1 MSEPLAD
8 SAAPVAI
15 TGDRWN
21 PILVRVVRQELRS
34 KAFISIFILLLTG
47 ATVTAMVVAALS
59 RDSGVNNEI
68 GPGFFGVIAFAWVFA
83 LGVAQPL
90 ACFRAI
96 ANERN
101 DDTWDLVELTGMRP
115 LGVVLGLLWAS
126 LVQTMLYTA
135 ALAPFMVMAYLLRG
149 IDVFAV
155 VFTLILV
162 PLTSIAACSLA
173 VFTAALSAHKAVRA
187 TLGGLLGLGLVI
199 SWLVTSPMWFNL
211 YFLGQILEELRT
223 FSSEAW
229 MAVAGFFN
237 GWLAGVV
244 LLLVLAGTL
253 LSHRARDRSFAP
265 RALWWCLWANA
276 WIWVAVVLTAV
287 PSIDASDVAE
297 VIIVMAVLTAIHA
310 QILGFFAVSEDRELS
325 PRQARAITDPPR
337 WRRYLT
343 WCLGP
348 GAARG
353 RLGYLAMTVL
363 SLGAGFAAWGSL
375 GFATRHRYTDVG
387 EIFALAWSIAAW
399 GAIILLISE
408 TIARGMWRHWFD
420 TAVLRRGFTLLVIA
434 ALSLIPP
441 LVAWMLGSE
450 IKDSWTSF
458 LSPIT
463 TFVQVA
469 DTGLDDVIIPFAFFT
484 AVGLFAHL
492 VLLIQGL
499 RLNIVTAR
507 VLARDEDHNP
517 RGG

>member
-1 MSEPLAD
+1 MIAN
-8 SAAPVAI
+8 
-15 TGDRWN
+15 DRWN
-21 PILVRVVRQELRS
+21 PLLVRVVRQELRS
-34 KAFISIFILLLTG
+34 KGFISIFVLLLTG

-59 RDSGVNNEI
+59 RDSGVHNEI

-115 LGVVLGLLWAS
+115 LSVVLGLLWAS

-149 IDVFAV
+149 IDVFAI
-155 VFTLILV
+155 VFTLIVV
-162 PLTSIAACSLA
+162 PLMSIAACSLA

-199 SWLVTSPMWFNL
+199 GWLITSPMWFNL
-211 YFLGQILEELRT
+211 YILGELLDELRT
-223 FSSEAW
+223 FRSDAW
-229 MAVAGFFN
+229 IGVTGFFN
-237 GWLAGVV
+237 GWIASVV

-276 WIWVAVVLTAV
+276 WIWIAIALAALT
-287 PSIDASDVAE
+287 SIDAGDVAE
-297 VIIVMAVLTAIHA
+297 AVIVMSVLTAIHA
-310 QILGFFAVSEDRELS
+310 QVLGFFAVSEDRELS
-325 PRQARAITDPPR
+325 PRQARAITHPPR

-353 RLGYLAMTVL
+353 RLCYLAMTVL
-363 SLGAGFAAWGSL
+363 SLGAGFVAWGSL
-375 GFATRHRYTDVG
+375 GFATRHSYTHVG
-387 EIFALAWSIAAW
+387 DIFALAWSIAAW

-408 TIARGMWRHWFD
+408 TIARGIWRRWFD
-420 TAVLRRGFTLLVIA
+420 TAVLRRGFTLLAIA
-434 ALSLIPP
+434 ALSLLPP
-441 LVAWMLGSE
+441 LIAWMLGSE
-450 IKDSWTSF
+450 IEDTWTAF

-463 TFVQVA
+463 TFIQIG
-469 DTGLDDVIIPFAFFT
+469 DSGLDDVIMPFAFFT
-484 AVGLFAHL
+484 AVGLFAIL
-492 VLLIQGL
+492 VLLLQGL

-507 VLARDEDHNP
+507 VLARDEDRNP